1 LTEKFDQQSK
11 QLANDIEAA
20 NKDMTKQ
27 LESII
32 DSINEIDADV
42 DMNVGAEP
50 DSMMV
55 FDLDM

>member
-42 DMNVGAEP
+42 DMNAGAEP